1 MESEGE
7 LDIQKEIAE
16 LYDSSPIHEDVG
28 QPHKL
33 RQRAKVDYT
42 IPPPITADFQLEH
55 EYRQATPTTVR
66 SRRGRT
72 GAPKTSLE
80 KSCIQQLVLLVEVM

>member
-16 LYDSSPIHEDVG
+16 LYDSSSIHEDVG

-42 IPPPITADFQLEH
+42 IPPPTTADFQLNMNID
-55 EYRQATPTTVR
+55 RQLPQLLEAEEEEPVL
-66 SRRGRT
+66 
-72 GAPKTSLE
+72 PKR
-80 KSCIQQLVLLVEVM
+80 V

>member
-1 MESEGE
+1 MRT
-7 LDIQKEIAE
+7 LDNHKIA
-16 LYDSSPIHEDVG
+16 S
-28 QPHKL
+28 
-33 RQRAKVDYT
+33 ACKVDYT